1 MHLVDS
7 VLFSKLHNNIQA
19 HSKQPRD
26 IIIQKELPYHMP
38 YNIINSQ
45 SPTLTKDSSIQSEDG
60 LRVMDSEGQSR
71 LAGRVHDQAIMT
83 DGVTKADKRSMTNKV
98 TLLNKDSMTDAYS
111 SNNDYRQQEN
121 MEIDQHLVVVPQNR
135 LAHQSQIPIQYN
147 QPMQAL
153 QTEPMQTLQHQ
164 PIQHIPQLP
173 HQDIVPR
180 YNMNPVPIQY
190 NQPMQALQT
199 EPMQTLQHQP
209 IQHIPQLPH
218 QDIVP
223 RYNMNPVPIQ
233 SMDVE
238 TNKDCNECDD
248 VGRAPKPAISYSNYN
263 QLVTR
268 VPQPVSLPMHTGLP
282 EIKIFQCELCGSV
295 YKRYNSLL
303 RHMNQI
309 HESYNQTEKGEKRQ
323 QSFPCEICYTNF
335 KSKKALDRHEGNVHT
350 AFFQEKKGTKR
361 KHENENH
368 NSCTDIVL
376 YKRYV

>member
-1 MHLVDS
+1 MKRKTNFKQMHLVDS

-38 YNIINSQ
+38 YNIINTQ
-45 SPTLTKDSSIQSEDG
+45 SPTLNKNSSIKSENG
-60 LRVMDSEGQSR
+60 LTVMDSEGQSP

-83 DGVTKADKRSMTNKV
+83 DGVTKANKRSMTNKV

-135 LAHQSQIPIQYN
+135 LAHQSRI
-147 QPMQAL
+147 
-153 QTEPMQTLQHQ
+153 
-164 PIQHIPQLP
+164 
-173 HQDIVPR
+173 
-180 YNMNPVPIQY
+180 PIQY

-323 QSFPCEICYTNF
+323 QIFPCEICYTNF